1 MTRSRLA
8 LSVATLTLA
17 AICVGVGS
25 AIADSAGPSP
35 PPGITS
41 INSHPIGTVG
51 SATEG
56 VGGMQALCKLPAD
69 HYPPPDAT
77 LDQVTSL
84 CAQYGIGR

>member
-1 MTRSRLA
+1 MRSRLA
-8 LSVATLTLA
+8 TGIATLTLA
-17 AICVGVGS
+17 GICVGVGT

-69 HYPPPDAT
+69 HYPPANAT
-77 LDQVTSL
+77 LDQVKAL
-84 CAQYGIGR
+84 CAQYGTGR